1 MNREQEKNDIVTALK
16 ELRTIT
22 NKVCDVFCNVDEGFL
37 NEIISGPDY
46 PYELSFDEQC
56 LKIIDWIDT
65 SIERSRNL

>member
-1 MNREQEKNDIVTALK
+1 MSREEEKNDIVAALK

-65 SIERSRNL
+65 SIERSKNL

>member
-1 MNREQEKNDIVTALK
+1 MSREEEKNDIVAALK

-22 NKVCDVFCNVDEGFL
+22 NKVCDVFCSVDEGFL

-56 LKIIDWIDT
+56 LKLIDWIDK
-65 SIERSRNL
+65 SLERSKNL